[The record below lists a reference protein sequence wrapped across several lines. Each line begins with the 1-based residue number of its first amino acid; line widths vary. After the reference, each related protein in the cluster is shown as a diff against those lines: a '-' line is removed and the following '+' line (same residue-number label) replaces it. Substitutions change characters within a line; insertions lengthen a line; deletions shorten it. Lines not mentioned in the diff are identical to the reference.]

1 MIKQSKILF
10 LMLPILL
17 MGCSPSNQEL
27 YEQVMAVHDEV
38 MPKMDDL
45 YKLKRE
51 LQQIQA
57 DSTAIPANQQKAL
70 EEAIVKIDAASEG
83 MMVWMREFDPPKGM
97 AEADLKKYLM
107 EQMEK
112 VKKVK
117 EDILEA
123 LKSGNEFKKFKI
135 EQSV

>member
-1 MIKQSKILF
+1 MIKPIKILF
-10 LMLPILL
+10 LVCPILL
-17 MGCSPSNQEL
+17 LACSPSNQEL

-51 LQQIQA
+51 LQQLQSDSKAVPA
-57 DSTAIPANQQKAL
+57 DQRKAL
-70 EEAIVKIDAASEG
+70 EDAIINIDSASEG
-83 MMVWMREFDPPKGM
+83 MMVWMREFDPPKGI
-97 AEADLKKYLM
+97 AEADLRKYL
-107 EQMEK
+107 EDQMEK

-123 LKSGNEFKKFKI
+123 LKSGNEFKKYKI
-135 EQSV
+135 EPGV

>member
-1 MIKQSKILF
+1 MIKRIEILF
-10 LMLPILL
+10 LVFPILL
-17 MGCSPSNQEL
+17 LACSPSNQEL

-51 LQQIQA
+51 LQQLQS
-57 DSTAIPANQQKAL
+57 DSTAVPDDQRQAL
-70 EEAIVKIDAASEG
+70 GDAIIKIDSASEG
-83 MMVWMREFDPPKGM
+83 MMVWMREFDPPKEL
-97 AEADLKKYLM
+97 AEADLKKYLL

-112 VKKVK
+112 VKRVR

-123 LKSGNEFKKFKI
+123 LKSANEFKKYK
-135 EQSV
+135 VNA